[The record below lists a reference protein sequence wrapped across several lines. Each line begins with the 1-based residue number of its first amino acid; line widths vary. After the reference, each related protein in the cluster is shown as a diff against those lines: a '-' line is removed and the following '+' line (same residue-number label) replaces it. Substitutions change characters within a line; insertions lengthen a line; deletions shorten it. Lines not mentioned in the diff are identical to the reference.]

1 MRWSTARSFALLLL
15 GLLAWPARARAN
27 ISAPWQE
34 GTPAAEPGGNL
45 GQLEVI
51 REELALDLRS
61 LAQGTEGVPVR
72 VRYEVQ
78 NRGPALAQA
87 LVFVTPG
94 IAAGEVLLD
103 GKALQGTEAR
113 TETLPDAWQ
122 NAQTPDIDGGSLQYE
137 LYEMSAGTKVLSFSL
152 TFAERARH
160 VIEVRYELMPGW
172 SDTSDMYLS
181 HQIAYLLAPARQWGA
196 FGTLDVR
203 VQVPAGW
210 EAAALPALQRQGD
223 TLVGQFQ
230 GVPADFLGVTV
241 RRPAEHRW
249 GWILLALGA
258 VAGVVLGPM
267 LARRLG
273 RRSAAWGRGRALLA
287 GLGASVLAGALLL
300 GLPALALLLWEATLD
315 RTQLATRYL
324 YDVGMTLFLLGP
336 AVAVFYVILAAV
348 LFLWARRWAR
358 LDRAG

>member
-1 MRWSTARSFALLLL
+1 MRWLMVKSFTFLLL
-15 GLLAWPARARAN
+15 GVLAWPARVQAN

-51 REELALDLRS
+51 REELAMDLRP
-61 LAQGTEGVPVR
+61 LAQGTGGVPVR
-72 VRYEVQ
+72 VRYEVR
-78 NRGPALAQA
+78 NRGPALTSD

-94 IAAGEVLLD
+94 IASGEVLLD
-103 GKALQGTEAR
+103 GTVLQGTESR
-113 TETLPDAWQ
+113 METLPEVWQ
-122 NAQTPDIDGGSLQYE
+122 NAQTPDIDGGSLRYE
-137 LYEMSAGTKVLSFSL
+137 SYEMAAETRVLAFSL
-152 TFAERARH
+152 TLAERAQH

-172 SDTSDMYLS
+172 NDTSDMYLS
-181 HQIAYLLAPARQWGA
+181 HQIAYLLAPARQWGD

-241 RRPAEHRW
+241 RRPAEHGW
-249 GWILLALGA
+249 GWILLGISA

-273 RRSAAWGRGRALLA
+273 RRTAMWSRGRALLV
-287 GLGASVLAGALLL
+287 GLGASVLTGALLL
-300 GLPALALLLWEATLD
+300 GLPAGALLLWEALLD
-315 RTQLATRYL
+315 RTQLAVRYL
-324 YDVGMTLFLLGP
+324 YGVTMTLFLLGP
-336 AVAVFYVILAAV
+336 LVGAFYVILAGV
-348 LFLWARRWAR
+348 LFVWARRWAR
-358 LDRAG
+358 REHAG